1 MTTLR
6 TEKNHGDLERRDM
19 TTAQNPGC
27 TCGAAEFGPDVPH
40 KEVCYISLAK
50 DAEAVTDAPVRD
62 LGGTGRRQAVND
74 PGPETE
80 FCKIRFVP
88 GLPTPNV
95 EAYNPDG
102 KPSIIQAGAIA
113 GKLIG
118 VRDMDTNYG
127 PGTAFDLE
135 IQSDNPEL
143 NGVVAGSFASSM
155 LKRMI
160 QQVRI
165 GSNIEIVRIP
175 SVERW
180 HVYEVYVLD

>member
-1 MTTLR
+1 
-6 TEKNHGDLERRDM
+6 M

-27 TCGAAEFGPDVPH
+27 TCGAAEFGLDVPH

-50 DAEAVTDAPVRD
+50 DAEAVADAPMRD
-62 LGGTGRRQAVND
+62 LSASQSNGQRRAIAD

-88 GLPTPNV
+88 GLENLAI
-95 EAYNPDG
+95 EAYNTEG
-102 KPSIIQAGAIA
+102 KPSIIQAGRIS

-135 IQSDNPEL
+135 IRSDNPEL

-175 SVERW
+175 SAERW